1 MMLLCPENSL
11 KSKVAHAHTQTTV
24 GEKVHCCYKKFV
36 ADLEQKK
43 GAVAAFFQ
51 PITMAFRELL
61 DLGLRQS
68 EKIKAHPKTAKHI
81 LEGAVFSHFVDPNR
95 SICSRRSR
103 HATTPTVEIGINVF
117 EDVSSLVKRFQ
128 TIGGIEH
135 QRLISGKKPKTV
147 FYHLHSSLRT
157 LVIYLDMTCN
167 FAKSAFQSY
176 QIACHVS
183 NRFGIENSTVRHSE

>member
-24 GEKVHCCYKKFV
+24 GEEVNCCYKKFV

-51 PITMAFRELL
+51 PITMTFRELF
-61 DLGLRQS
+61 DLRLRQS

-81 LEGAVFSHFVDPNR
+81 LEGAVFSHLVDPNE

-103 HATTPTVEIGINVF
+103 YATTPTMEIGINVF
-117 EDVSSLVKRFQ
+117 EDVGSLAKRFQ
-128 TIGGIEH
+128 TIGGSEH
-135 QRLISGKKPKTV
+135 QWLIS
-147 FYHLHSSLRT
+147 
-157 LVIYLDMTCN
+157 
-167 FAKSAFQSY
+167 
-176 QIACHVS
+176 
-183 NRFGIENSTVRHSE
+183 